1 MSNTSNAANALLAS
15 LRSQAP
21 GGRMKL
27 LAASAGLAALFMV
40 LHKLLISSNKL
51 SAKASA
57 KKNHLVTN
65 LGELDSEYDVII
77 IGGGTSGCVL
87 ASRLSENPNIKVL
100 LLESG
105 GSGKALIFT
114 RIPSAFA
121 RLFHNKN
128 YDYDIRTEP
137 QVHAQGKTK
146 YWPRARMLGGCSSIN
161 AQMAQYGAPGDF
173 DQWAETIGDDSW
185 SFKNFAKYFRKFEQ
199 FVANPVFS
207 PYTSF
212 SSPDPSVK
220 EGEIGLTGP
229 VEVGFFN
236 YVSEASKFF
245 VRSCINV
252 GIPYTPSFNGA
263 NGTVGVSRIMTYIDS
278 NGTRVSSESAYLT
291 DEALSRPNLTVA
303 IYAHTTRILFSEPE
317 NGNPRAIGVEIAST
331 KDRDV
336 AEPKKYK
343 VFAKNEVVLSAGA
356 VHSPHILMLSGIG
369 PSEHLSAH
377 NIPTVVDLPA
387 VGANLVD
394 HPIVDFIFK
403 DKMGVSLSFLKPE
416 NVMDRLRSTRAL
428 IQYTIF
434 KRGPLCSNMGEA
446 AAFVR
451 TDDPSLFPKDDFKEE
466 LEDSTPSKDSPDLE
480 LLCTPF
486 GYRDHGAFTFDVRT
500 YALHVYLLRPTSK
513 GYIRLLSNNP
523 FDNPSVDPNY
533 LQTSADIHK
542 LLRGARLCLRL
553 AHTEPLSSC
562 LTHSETR
569 SDLDHFLHEKTD
581 EELLEIIRQRVETV
595 YHPACSC
602 RMAKKEDGGVVD
614 AKLRV
619 YGVDGLRVCDAS
631 AFSYVVSG
639 HTAGACIAMAEKLSD
654 EMKAEL
660 KANLEEF

>member
-1 MSNTSNAANALLAS
+1 MSNTSSAANALLTS
-15 LRSQAP
+15 LRAQTP
-21 GGRMKL
+21 GSRTKL
-27 LAASAGLAALFMV
+27 LAGSAGLAALFLV

-51 SAKASA
+51 SAKAST
-57 KKNHLVTN
+57 KKSHLVAN

-87 ASRLSENPNIKVL
+87 ASRLSEDPSIKVL

-114 RIPSAFA
+114 RIPSAFG

-173 DQWAETIGDDSW
+173 DQWADTIGDDSW
-185 SFKNFAKYFRKFEQ
+185 SFKNFAKYFRKFEH
-199 FVANPVFS
+199 FVANPAFS

-212 SSPDPSVK
+212 SPSSSAK
-220 EGEIGLTGP
+220 EEGEVGSTGP

-236 YVSEASKFF
+236 YVSETSKSF

-263 NGTVGVSRIMTYIDS
+263 SGTAGVSRVSSIFSMTYIDS

-291 DEALSRPNLTVA
+291 DEVLSRPNLTVA

-317 NGNPRAIGVEIAST
+317 NGVPRAIGVEIAST
-331 KDRDV
+331 KDRH
-336 AEPKKYK
+336 ATEPKKYK
-343 VFAKNEVVLSAGA
+343 VFAKKEVVLSAGA
-356 VHSPHILMLSGIG
+356 VHSPHVLMLSGVG

-403 DKMGVSLSFLKPE
+403 DKMGVSLSFLKPA
-416 NVMDRLRSTRAL
+416 NVMDRLKSMKAL
-428 IQYTIF
+428 IQYSMF
-434 KRGPLCSNMGEA
+434 KRGPLCNNMGEA

-466 LEDSTPSKDSPDLE
+466 LEDSTPSKDTPDLE
-480 LLCTPF
+480 LFCTPL
-486 GYRDHGAFTFDVRT
+486 GYRDHGAFMFDLPT

-562 LTHSETR
+562 LTHSEKR
-569 SDLDHFLHEKTD
+569 SDLDHF
-581 EELLEIIRQRVETV
+581 
-595 YHPACSC
+595 
-602 RMAKKEDGGVVD
+602 
-614 AKLRV
+614 
-619 YGVDGLRVCDAS
+619 
-631 AFSYVVSG
+631 
-639 HTAGACIAMAEKLSD
+639 
-654 EMKAEL
+654 
-660 KANLEEF
+660 

>member
-1 MSNTSNAANALLAS
+1 MSNAADALLAS

-27 LAASAGLAALFMV
+27 LAGSAGLAALFLV
-40 LHKLLISSNKL
+40 LHKLLVSSNKL
-51 SAKASA
+51 SAKAPT
-57 KKNHLVTN
+57 KKNHLVAN
-65 LGELDSEYDVII
+65 LDELDSEYDVII

-87 ASRLSENPNIKVL
+87 ASRLSEDPNIKVL

-114 RIPSAFA
+114 RIPSAFG

-185 SFKNFAKYFRKFEQ
+185 SFKNFAKYFRKFEH

-212 SSPDPSVK
+212 SSPDPSEK
-220 EGEIGLTGP
+220 EEEIGLTGP

-236 YVSEASKFF
+236 YVSETSKSF

-263 NGTVGVSRIMTYIDS
+263 SGTAGVSRVMTYIDS

-291 DEALSRPNLTVA
+291 DEVLSRPNLTVA

-343 VFAKNEVVLSAGA
+343 VFAKNEIVLSAGA

-403 DKMGVSLSFLKPE
+403 DKMGVSLSFLKPA
-416 NVMDRLRSTRAL
+416 NVMDRLKSMRAL

-434 KRGPLCSNMGEA
+434 KRGPLCNNMGEA

-480 LLCTPF
+480 LFCTPL
-486 GYRDHGAFTFDVRT
+486 GYREHGAFIFDVHT

-533 LQTSADIHK
+533 LQTSADIYK

-562 LTHSETR
+562 LTHSERR

-581 EELLEIIRQRVETV
+581 DELLEIIRQRVETV